1 MLSPHLLL
9 CVCGD
14 GVKRVG
20 GREGVEQVSAE
31 ISVWY
36 TQTSRLVDRAAGR
49 KKARAS
55 VGREREGEEEE
66 EGRRVER
73 MTQGFCLRERTCRDE
88 E

>member
-1 MLSPHLLL
+1 MTGSILVPCCIDLNYSLEHFASCFPLISYCACVSACM

-49 KKARAS
+49 KR
-55 VGREREGEEEE
+55 RE
-66 EGRRVER
+66 
-73 MTQGFCLRERTCRDE
+73 
-88 E
+88 